1 LFRILNT
8 FAFITT
14 LDMIRF
20 IFALVAFS
28 LLTFQSKGQAYP
40 YRNTFAIQ
48 DNEQWFGGAVNE
60 GIAMPFSSGY
70 SLNLYGNA
78 EGNQA
83 VPLLLST
90 KGRFIW
96 SDQPFRFSILG
107 NNLNIE
113 GLQEISMEKSGA
125 TLAEA
130 YKAASNKYFP
140 PSGKLPDTL
149 LLARPQYNT
158 WIELTYNQNQND
170 ILKYAHAIVDNGFPP
185 GVLMIDDNWFPYYG
199 RFEFRKDRFPDAR
212 GMVAELHRLGFK
224 VMVWI
229 CPFIRP
235 DSEEFRELLKQKQL
249 LLDNKGDTSLTW
261 QRATDPVIIRWWNG
275 YSAELDFT
283 NPATVAWFDAQLKM
297 VQDTYGVDG
306 FKLDAGDPEYYPA
319 NSVAFQKV
327 TPNEQTELWGQ
338 FGLRYPLNEYRAM
351 WKQGGQPLVE
361 RLRDKQHTWTDL
373 QKLVPNMLVAG
384 LLGYPFSCPDM
395 VGGGEFSSFLEGAKM
410 DQNLIVRSAQCHALM
425 PMMQFSVAP
434 WRILDKMHLAAVKR
448 AVALRQTFIPYILQL
463 TKEAAITGEPVV
475 RTLEYVFPNQGHASV
490 KDQFMLGDKILVAP
504 IVTESFQRTVVF
516 PRGTWKDAE
525 GKIIKGGITKKYNV
539 ALDQLLYFERLNLRQ

>member
-1 LFRILNT
+1 
-8 FAFITT
+8 
-14 LDMIRF
+14 MIRF
-20 IFALVAFS
+20 VFIATFF
-28 LLTFQSKGQAYP
+28 LLAGQLKSQTYL
-40 YRNTFAIQ
+40 YTNTFPIE

-60 GIAMPFSSGY
+60 GMAMPFMRGY

-96 SDQPFRFSILG
+96 GNQPFRFSIVENDLH
-107 NNLNIE
+107 IE
-113 GLQEISMEKSGA
+113 SLQEVRMEKSGA

-130 YKAASNKYFP
+130 YKAVSKKYFP

-149 LLARPQYNT
+149 LLAQPQYNT

-199 RFEFRKDRFPDAR
+199 RFEFRKDRFPDAK
-212 GMVAELHRLGFK
+212 GMIAELHHLGFK

-249 LLDNKGDTSLTW
+249 LLDNKGDTLLTW
-261 QRATDPVIIRWWNG
+261 QKATEPALIHWWNG

-283 NPATVAWFDAQLKM
+283 NPATVKWFDAQLKTL
-297 VQDTYGVDG
+297 QDTYSVDG

-319 NSVAFQKV
+319 NSVAFKNV
-327 TPNEQTELWGQ
+327 TPNEHTELWGQ
-338 FGLRYPLNEYRAM
+338 FGLHYPLNEYRAM

-373 QKLVPNMLVAG
+373 QKLVPNMLAAG

-395 VGGGEFSSFLEGAKM
+395 VGGGEFSSFLEGARM
-410 DQNLIVRSAQCHALM
+410 DQNLVVRSAQCHALM

-434 WRILDKMHLAAVKR
+434 WRILDSMHLAALKR
-448 AVALRQTFIPYILQL
+448 AVALRQVFTPYILQL
-463 TKEAAITGEPVV
+463 AREAAITGEPIV
-475 RTLEYVFPNQGHASV
+475 RTLEYVFPNQGLASV
-490 KDQFMLGDKILVAP
+490 NDQFMLGDKILVAP
-504 IVTESFQRTVVF
+504 IVTESLQRTVIF
-516 PRGTWKDAE
+516 PKGTWKDRE
-525 GKIIKGGITKKYNV
+525 GKIIKGGVKIKSTA
-539 ALDQLLYFERLNLRQ
+539 ALDQLLYFERVNANH